1 MSETRAEAWRW
12 KRELVYVGKP
22 RSTLLRRCAPMLISE
37 RMQASGYLP
46 GGRTFQ
52 QGKTADAK
60 AYGLEF

>member
-1 MSETRAEAWRW
+1 MEVEQGTSLCGEAQ
-12 KRELVYVGKP
+12 EHI
-22 RSTLLRRCAPMLISE
+22 LRRCAPMLISE